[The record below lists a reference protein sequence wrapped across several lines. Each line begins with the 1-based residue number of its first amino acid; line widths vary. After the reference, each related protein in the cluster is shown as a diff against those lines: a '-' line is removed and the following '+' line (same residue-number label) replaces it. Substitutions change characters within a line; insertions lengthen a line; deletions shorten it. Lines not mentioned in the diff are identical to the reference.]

1 MRIIFTDRADED
13 YDGLSPKL
21 KARADRQ
28 LDRLAQNL
36 NYPSLHAKKYDESQ
50 GVWQARLSRDWRVY
64 FLIESDVYVL
74 LSIRK
79 HP

>member
-1 MRIIFTDRADED
+1 MKLVFTDRADED
-13 YDGLSPKL
+13 YDGLSSKL
-21 KARADRQ
+21 KVRADRQ
-28 LDRLAQNL
+28 LDRLAQDL
-36 NYPSLHAKKYDESQ
+36 HYPSLHAKKYDETE

-64 FLIESDVYVL
+64 FFIESNAYVL

>member
-1 MRIIFTDRADED
+1 MRLVFTVRAEDD
-13 YDGLSPKL
+13 YDNLSSKL
-21 KARADRQ
+21 KVRADRQ
-28 LDRLAQNL
+28 LDKLAQDL
-36 NYPSLHAKKYDESQ
+36 HYPSLHAKKYDESQ

-64 FLIESDVYVL
+64 FIIESDAYVL